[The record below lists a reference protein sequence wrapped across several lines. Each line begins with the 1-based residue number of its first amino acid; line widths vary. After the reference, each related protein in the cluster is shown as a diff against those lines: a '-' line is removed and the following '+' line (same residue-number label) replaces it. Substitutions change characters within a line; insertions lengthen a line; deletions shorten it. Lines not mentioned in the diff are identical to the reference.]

1 MSLSSL
7 YEALPTAR
15 SVPPIVHHALAAVS
29 KLLSFASF
37 SVEVAIISFCHA
49 SIPSLSHFY
58 SYLMHV
64 SRTSLQSVARMK
76 NVPSAKSN
84 VVLALVMVA
93 LPSRSLTI
101 LKDSVLEKCWSSS
114 VV

>member
-1 MSLSSL
+1 MGS
-7 YEALPTAR
+7 AR
-15 SVPPIVHHALAAVS
+15 IVRHALAAVS
-29 KLLSFASF
+29 RPTLLSFVSV
-37 SVEVAIISFCHA
+37 SVEVAIITCSFCHA

>member
-1 MSLSSL
+1 MKLRL
-7 YEALPTAR
+7 LH
-15 SVPPIVHHALAAVS
+15 VVS
-29 KLLSFASF
+29 
-37 SVEVAIISFCHA
+37 AIIVSPVFLTFTHICPM
-49 SIPSLSHFY
+49 I
-58 SYLMHV
+58 
-64 SRTSLQSVARMK
+64 SRTSLQLVARMK
-76 NVPSAKSN
+76 NVTSAKSN